1 MPNHLIKLILMK
13 KNTTSYSAFLVD
25 NKLLFK
31 YIMNTK
37 GSLCDGETYIKFL
50 IIIIVK
56 IFQNEKKL
64 EEIYKYYQLINLNI
78 FNEKNRL
85 FLTTYSD
92 EIKSNSN

>member
-13 KNTTSYSAFLVD
+13 KNTTSYSAFLED

-78 FNEKNRL
+78 FEKNRL